1 MILSA
6 NMTSIYNFTQVNENH
21 VRFNYIT
28 LTKNIL
34 EVDGMKKWTS
44 RSLKALLVTGLA
56 VTALLPNLY
65 LSPASAADT
74 VTGTVTSTEVVKKLP
89 KVQVIATG
97 GTLAGQSTDETS
109 FQTYRA
115 GSLPIADLVAS
126 LPNKDQIAEV
136 STYQFGNSGSSAYTI
151 EQLYDLSLKVDE
163 ALKTQDGV
171 VVTTGTD
178 TMEEI
183 AYFLDLTVRSPKPVV
198 ITGSMRPWTVIGTDA
213 PANLYNAIKLA
224 ASGKTKYFGTVLM
237 LNDEFHA
244 AREVTKTNSY
254 RTDTF
259 VTPEVGAL
267 GYIDEN
273 TIRVYRAPFRA
284 LKSTTAWA
292 TPFDLS
298 KITKKDLA
306 KVEIAY
312 SYQDAGAGAIS
323 GFVANG
329 AKGIVTA
336 GTGAGGISKAM
347 SEERKAAIEKGVVFV
362 TTTRTGSGSNY
373 SSGDGIIAGDNL
385 NAAHARVLLLLCLS
399 FSKDFDTVKDWFTTI
414 GYGQIELPAK

>member
-1 MILSA
+1 
-6 NMTSIYNFTQVNENH
+6 
-21 VRFNYIT
+21 
-28 LTKNIL
+28 
-34 EVDGMKKWTS
+34 MKKWTS
-44 RSLKALLVTGLA
+44 RSLKALMVTGLA

-65 LSPASAADT
+65 LSPASAAET
-74 VTGTVTSTEVVKKLP
+74 VTGTVNSTEAVKKLP

-224 ASGKTKYFGTVLM
+224 ASGRTKYFGTVLM

-259 VTPEVGAL
+259 ITPEIGAL
-267 GYIDEN
+267 GYIDEK

-284 LKSTTAWA
+284 LKSAATWA

-298 KITKKDLA
+298 KITKKDLV

-312 SYQDAGAGAIS
+312 SYQEAGAGAIS

-385 NAAHARVLLLLCLS
+385 NAAHARILLLLCLS
-399 FSKDFDTVKDWFTTI
+399 FSKDFDTVQNWFTTV

>member
-1 MILSA
+1 
-6 NMTSIYNFTQVNENH
+6 
-21 VRFNYIT
+21 
-28 LTKNIL
+28 
-34 EVDGMKKWTS
+34 MKKWTS
-44 RSLKALLVTGLA
+44 RSLKALLITGLA
-56 VTALLPNLY
+56 VTALLPNLV
-65 LSPASAADT
+65 LSPASAAET
-74 VTGTVTSTEVVKKLP
+74 VTGTVNTTDAVKKLP

-224 ASGKTKYFGTVLM
+224 ASGKTKSFGTVLM

-259 VTPEVGAL
+259 VTPEIGAL
-267 GYIDEN
+267 GYIDEK

-284 LKSTTAWA
+284 LKSAAAWA
-292 TPFDLS
+292 TPFDLNQ
-298 KITKKDLA
+298 ITKQDLA

-323 GFVANG
+323 GLVANG

-347 SEERKAAIEKGVVFV
+347 TEERKAAIEKGVVFV

-385 NAAHARVLLLLCLS
+385 NAAHARILLLLCLS

>member
-1 MILSA
+1 
-6 NMTSIYNFTQVNENH
+6 
-21 VRFNYIT
+21 
-28 LTKNIL
+28 
-34 EVDGMKKWTS
+34 MKSWKS
-44 RSLKALLVTGLA
+44 YSLKWVLATGLA
-56 VTALLPNLY
+56 VSSLLPVMY
-65 LSPASAADT
+65 LSPSSAAAASVDSASSVSET
-74 VTGTVTSTEVVKKLP
+74 VKKLP
-89 KVQVIATG
+89 KVEVIATG
-97 GTLAGQSTDETS
+97 GTLAGKSTDETS
-109 FQTYRA
+109 FTTYKA
-115 GSLPIADLVAS
+115 GSLPIADLVAA

-151 EQLYDLSLKVDE
+151 QQLYDLSLKVDE

-171 VVTTGTD
+171 VVTSGTD

-198 ITGSMRPWTVIGTDA
+198 VTGSMRPWTVIGTDA

-267 GYIDEN
+267 GYIDEKM
-273 TIRVYRAPFRA
+273 IRVYRVPFRA
-284 LKSTTAWA
+284 LKPASEWA
-292 TPFDLS
+292 TPFDLAKIS
-298 KITKKDLA
+298 KADLA

-312 SYQDAGAGAIS
+312 SYQDAGLGAIS

-347 SEERKAAIEKGVVFV
+347 SEERKAAIDKGVVFV
-362 TTTRTGSGSNY
+362 MTTRTGSGSNY
-373 SSGDGIIAGDNL
+373 STGDGIIAGDNL
-385 NAAHARVLLLLCLS
+385 NAAHARMLLLLCLS
-399 FSKDFDTVKDWFTTI
+399 YSKDFSTVKNWFESY

>member
-1 MILSA
+1 
-6 NMTSIYNFTQVNENH
+6 
-21 VRFNYIT
+21 
-28 LTKNIL
+28 
-34 EVDGMKKWTS
+34 MKKWTS
-44 RSLKALLVTGLA
+44 RSLKTLLVTGLA

-65 LSPASAADT
+65 LSPASAAET
-74 VTGTVTSTEVVKKLP
+74 VTGTVTATEVVKKLP

-198 ITGSMRPWTVIGTDA
+198 VTGSMRPWTVIGTDA

-224 ASGKTKYFGTVLM
+224 ASGKTKYFGTVVM

-259 VTPEVGAL
+259 VTPEIGAL
-267 GYIDEN
+267 GYIDEK

-284 LKSTTAWA
+284 LKSAADWA

-298 KITKKDLA
+298 KISKKDLA

-347 SEERKAAIEKGVVFV
+347 TEERKAAIEKGVVFV

-373 SSGDGIIAGDNL
+373 SSGEGIIAGDNL
-385 NAAHARVLLLLCLS
+385 NAAHARILLLLCLS
-399 FSKDFDTVKDWFTTI
+399 FSNDFDTVKDWFTTV

>member
-1 MILSA
+1 
-6 NMTSIYNFTQVNENH
+6 
-21 VRFNYIT
+21 
-28 LTKNIL
+28 
-34 EVDGMKKWTS
+34 MKKWTS

-65 LSPASAADT
+65 LSPASAAET
-74 VTGTVTSTEVVKKLP
+74 VTGTVNSTEAVKKLP

-259 VTPEVGAL
+259 VTPEIGAL
-267 GYIDEN
+267 GYIDEK

-373 SSGDGIIAGDNL
+373 SSGDGVIAGDNL
-385 NAAHARVLLLLCLS
+385 NAAHARILLLLCLS
-399 FSKDFDTVKDWFTTI
+399 FSKDFATVKDWFTTV

>member
-1 MILSA
+1 
-6 NMTSIYNFTQVNENH
+6 
-21 VRFNYIT
+21 
-28 LTKNIL
+28 
-34 EVDGMKKWTS
+34 MKKWTS

-65 LSPASAADT
+65 LSPASAAET
-74 VTGTVTSTEVVKKLP
+74 VTGTVNSSEAVKKLP

-259 VTPEVGAL
+259 VTPEIGAL
-267 GYIDEN
+267 GYIDEK

-306 KVEIAY
+306 K
-312 SYQDAGAGAIS
+312 SRNRLFLS
-323 GFVANG
+323 
-329 AKGIVTA
+329 
-336 GTGAGGISKAM
+336 
-347 SEERKAAIEKGVVFV
+347 RC
-362 TTTRTGSGSNY
+362 RCR
-373 SSGDGIIAGDNL
+373 GDQ
-385 NAAHARVLLLLCLS
+385 RVRR
-399 FSKDFDTVKDWFTTI
+399 
-414 GYGQIELPAK
+414 

>member
-1 MILSA
+1 
-6 NMTSIYNFTQVNENH
+6 
-21 VRFNYIT
+21 
-28 LTKNIL
+28 
-34 EVDGMKKWTS
+34 MKKWTS

-56 VTALLPNLY
+56 VSALLPNLY
-65 LSPASAADT
+65 LSPVLAAETT
-74 VTGTVTSTEVVKKLP
+74 VTGTVTSAETVKKLP

-224 ASGKTKYFGTVLM
+224 ASGKTKYFGAILM

-244 AREVTKTNSY
+244 AREVTKSNSY

-259 VTPEVGAL
+259 VTPEIGAL
-267 GYIDEN
+267 GYIDEK

-284 LKSTTAWA
+284 LKSASEWT

-298 KITKKDLA
+298 KISKQDLT

-329 AKGIVTA
+329 ANGIVTA

-373 SSGDGIIAGDNL
+373 SGGDGIIAGDNL
-385 NAAHARVLLLLCLS
+385 NAAHARILLLLCLS
-399 FSKDFDTVKDWFTTI
+399 FSNDFDTVKNWFTTV

>member
-1 MILSA
+1 
-6 NMTSIYNFTQVNENH
+6 
-21 VRFNYIT
+21 
-28 LTKNIL
+28 
-34 EVDGMKKWTS
+34 MKKWTS

-65 LSPASAADT
+65 LSPASAAET
-74 VTGTVTSTEVVKKLP
+74 VTGTVNSTEAVKKLP

-259 VTPEVGAL
+259 VTPEIGAL
-267 GYIDEN
+267 GYIDEK

-373 SSGDGIIAGDNL
+373 SSGDGVIAGDNL
-385 NAAHARVLLLLCLS
+385 NAAHARILLLLCLS
-399 FSKDFDTVKDWFTTI
+399 FSKDFDTVKDWFTTV

>member
-1 MILSA
+1 
-6 NMTSIYNFTQVNENH
+6 
-21 VRFNYIT
+21 
-28 LTKNIL
+28 
-34 EVDGMKKWTS
+34 MKKWTS

-65 LSPASAADT
+65 LSPASAAET
-74 VTGTVTSTEVVKKLP
+74 VTGTVNSSEAVKKLP

-259 VTPEVGAL
+259 VTPEIGAL
-267 GYIDEN
+267 GYIDEK

-373 SSGDGIIAGDNL
+373 SSGDGVIAGDNL
-385 NAAHARVLLLLCLS
+385 NAAHARILLLLCLS
-399 FSKDFDTVKDWFTTI
+399 FSKDFDTVKDWFTTV

>member
-1 MILSA
+1 
-6 NMTSIYNFTQVNENH
+6 
-21 VRFNYIT
+21 
-28 LTKNIL
+28 
-34 EVDGMKKWTS
+34 MKKWTS

-65 LSPASAADT
+65 LSPASAAET
-74 VTGTVTSTEVVKKLP
+74 VTGTVNSTEAVKKLP

-136 STYQFGNSGSSAYTI
+136 SIYQFGNSGSSAYTI

-259 VTPEVGAL
+259 VTPEIGAL
-267 GYIDEN
+267 GYIDEK

-373 SSGDGIIAGDNL
+373 SSGDGVIAGDNL
-385 NAAHARVLLLLCLS
+385 NAAHARILLLLCLS
-399 FSKDFDTVKDWFTTI
+399 FSKDFDTVKDWFTTV

>member
-1 MILSA
+1 MKRGTTKIQKML
-6 NMTSIYNFTQVNENH
+6 
-21 VRFNYIT
+21 
-28 LTKNIL
+28 LT
-34 EVDGMKKWTS
+34 
-44 RSLKALLVTGLA
+44 TGLT
-56 VTALLPNLY
+56 VLLLLPQLFV
-65 LSPASAADT
+65 SPVSAATDST
-74 VTGTVTSTEVVKKLP
+74 AVTSTIGVVKKLP
-89 KVQVIATG
+89 KVEVIATG
-97 GTLAGQSTDETS
+97 GTLAGKSTDETS
-109 FQTYRA
+109 FDTYRA
-115 GSLPIADLVAS
+115 GSLPIEDLVKS

-136 STYQFGNSGSSAYTI
+136 STYQFGNSGSSAYSM

-171 VVTTGTD
+171 VVTSGTD

-198 ITGSMRPWTVIGTDA
+198 VTGSMRPWTVIGTDA

-224 ASGKTKYFGTVLM
+224 ASGKTKYFGTVVM

-259 VTPEVGAL
+259 VTPEIGAL
-267 GYIDEN
+267 GYIDEKN
-273 TIRVYRAPFRA
+273 IRVYRAPFRA
-284 LKSTTAWA
+284 LKPASEWE
-292 TPFDLS
+292 TPFDLTQIS
-298 KITKKDLA
+298 KKDLA

-312 SYQDAGAGAIS
+312 SYQDAGPGAIS
-323 GFVANG
+323 GFVAAG

-347 SEERKAAIEKGVVFV
+347 SEERAEAIKKGVIFV
-362 TTTRTGSGSNY
+362 MTTRTGSGSNY
-373 SSGDGIIAGDNL
+373 SNGDGVIAGDNL
-385 NAAHARVLLLLCLS
+385 NAAHARILLLLCLS
-399 FSKDFDTVKDWFTTI
+399 YSKDFETVKNWFTTI

>member
-1 MILSA
+1 
-6 NMTSIYNFTQVNENH
+6 
-21 VRFNYIT
+21 
-28 LTKNIL
+28 
-34 EVDGMKKWTS
+34 MKKWTS

-65 LSPASAADT
+65 LSPASAAET
-74 VTGTVTSTEVVKKLP
+74 VTGTVNSTEAVKKLP

-259 VTPEVGAL
+259 VTPEIGAL
-267 GYIDEN
+267 GYIDEK

-373 SSGDGIIAGDNL
+373 SSGDGVIAGDNL
-385 NAAHARVLLLLCLS
+385 NAAHARILLVLCLS
-399 FSKDFDTVKDWFTTI
+399 FSKDFDTVKDWFTTV

>member
-1 MILSA
+1 
-6 NMTSIYNFTQVNENH
+6 
-21 VRFNYIT
+21 
-28 LTKNIL
+28 
-34 EVDGMKKWTS
+34 MKKWTS

-65 LSPASAADT
+65 LSPASAAET
-74 VTGTVTSTEVVKKLP
+74 VTGTVNSTEAVKKLP

-259 VTPEVGAL
+259 VTPEIGAL
-267 GYIDEN
+267 GYIDEK

-385 NAAHARVLLLLCLS
+385 NAAHARILLLLCLS
-399 FSKDFDTVKDWFTTI
+399 FSKDFDTVKDWFTTV

>member
-1 MILSA
+1 M
-6 NMTSIYNFTQVNENH
+6 N
-21 VRFNYIT
+21 
-28 LTKNIL
+28 
-34 EVDGMKKWTS
+34 KWKS
-44 RSLKALLVTGLA
+44 QSFKMLLAAGLA
-56 VTALLPNLY
+56 FSAMLPSIP
-65 LSPASAADT
+65 LSKASAAE
-74 VTGTVTSTEVVKKLP
+74 VSISGTVTKAVKTLP

-97 GTLAGQSTDETS
+97 GTLAGKSTDETS
-109 FQTYRA
+109 FTTYKA
-115 GSLPIADLVAS
+115 GTLLIEDMVKS
-126 LPNKDQIAEV
+126 LPNKDKIAEV

-151 EQLYDLSLKVDE
+151 QQLYELSLKVDE

-171 VVTTGTD
+171 VVTSGTD

-198 ITGSMRPWTVIGTDA
+198 VTGSMRPWTVIGTDA

-244 AREVTKTNSY
+244 AREVTKSNSY

-273 TIRVYRAPFRA
+273 NIRVYRAPFRA
-284 LKSTTAWA
+284 FKPASEWT

-298 KITKKDLA
+298 KITKDDLA

-312 SYQDAGAGAIS
+312 SYQDAGPGAIS

-329 AKGIVTA
+329 AKGVVTA

-347 SEERKAAIEKGVVFV
+347 SEERAKAIEQGVIFV
-362 TTTRTGSGSNY
+362 MTTRTGSGSNY
-373 SSGDGIIAGDNL
+373 SSGKGIIAGDNL
-385 NAAHARVLLLLCLS
+385 NAAHARIMLLLSLS
-399 FSKDFDTVKDWFTTI
+399 FSKDFATIQDWFATY
-414 GYGQIELPAK
+414 GYGQIEIPAK

>member
-1 MILSA
+1 M
-6 NMTSIYNFTQVNENH
+6 Q
-21 VRFNYIT
+21 
-28 LTKNIL
+28 
-34 EVDGMKKWTS
+34 KWKTN
-44 RSLKALLVTGLA
+44 SLKWILATGLA
-56 VTALLPNLY
+56 VTAVLPNLY
-65 LSPASAADT
+65 ASPASAAT
-74 VTGTVTSTEVVKKLP
+74 VNTTQGSIVAETVKKLP

-97 GTLAGQSTDETS
+97 GTMAGQSVDATS
-109 FQTYRA
+109 FTNYKA
-115 GSLPIADLVAS
+115 GTLLIEDMVKS
-126 LPNKDQIAEV
+126 LPNKDKIAEV
-136 STYQFGNSGSSAYTI
+136 STYQFGNSGSSAYTMQ
-151 EQLYDLSLKVDE
+151 QLYELSLKVDE

-244 AREVTKTNSY
+244 ARDVTKSNSY

-259 VTPEVGAL
+259 VTPEIGAL
-267 GYIDEN
+267 GYIDGDV
-273 TIRVYRAPFRA
+273 ISVYRAPFRA
-284 LKSTTAWA
+284 LKPATSWA
-292 TPFDLS
+292 TPFDLTKIS
-298 KITKKDLA
+298 KSDLA

-323 GFVANG
+323 GYVSTG

-347 SEERKAAIEKGVVFV
+347 SEERKAAIEKGVIFV

-373 SSGDGIIAGDNL
+373 SSGEGIIAGGNL
-385 NAAHARVLLLLCLS
+385 NAAHARVMLLLSLS
-399 FSKDFDTVKDWFTTI
+399 FSKDFETIKGWFETY
-414 GYGQIELPAK
+414 GYGQIELNK

>member
-1 MILSA
+1 
-6 NMTSIYNFTQVNENH
+6 
-21 VRFNYIT
+21 
-28 LTKNIL
+28 
-34 EVDGMKKWTS
+34 MKKWTS

-65 LSPASAADT
+65 LSPASAAET
-74 VTGTVTSTEVVKKLP
+74 VTGTVNSTEAVKKLP

-136 STYQFGNSGSSAYTI
+136 SIYQFGNSGSSAYTI

-259 VTPEVGAL
+259 VTPEIGAL
-267 GYIDEN
+267 GYIDEK

-284 LKSTTAWA
+284 LKSSTAWA

-373 SSGDGIIAGDNL
+373 SSGDGVIAGDNL
-385 NAAHARVLLLLCLS
+385 NAAHARILLLLCLS
-399 FSKDFDTVKDWFTTI
+399 FSKDFDTVKNWFTTV

>member
-1 MILSA
+1 
-6 NMTSIYNFTQVNENH
+6 
-21 VRFNYIT
+21 
-28 LTKNIL
+28 
-34 EVDGMKKWTS
+34 MKKWTS
-44 RSLKALLVTGLA
+44 RSLKALLITGLA
-56 VTALLPNLY
+56 VTALLPNLV
-65 LSPASAADT
+65 LSPASAAET
-74 VTGTVTSTEVVKKLP
+74 VTGTVNTTDAVKKLP

-224 ASGKTKYFGTVLM
+224 ASGKTKSFGTVLM

-259 VTPEVGAL
+259 VTPEIGAL
-267 GYIDEN
+267 GYIDEK

-284 LKSTTAWA
+284 LKSAAAWA
-292 TPFDLS
+292 TPFDLNQ
-298 KITKKDLA
+298 ITKEDLA

-323 GFVANG
+323 GLVANG

-347 SEERKAAIEKGVVFV
+347 TEERKAAIEKGVVFV

-385 NAAHARVLLLLCLS
+385 NAAHARILLLLCLS

>member
-1 MILSA
+1 
-6 NMTSIYNFTQVNENH
+6 
-21 VRFNYIT
+21 
-28 LTKNIL
+28 
-34 EVDGMKKWTS
+34 MKKWTS
-44 RSLKALLVTGLA
+44 RSLKTLLVTGLA

-65 LSPASAADT
+65 LSPASAAET
-74 VTGTVTSTEVVKKLP
+74 VTGTVTATEVVKKLP

-126 LPNKDQIAEV
+126 LPNKDQIADV

-198 ITGSMRPWTVIGTDA
+198 VTGSMRPWTVIGTDA

-224 ASGKTKYFGTVLM
+224 ASGKTKYFGTVVM

-259 VTPEVGAL
+259 VTPEIGAL
-267 GYIDEN
+267 GYIDEK

-284 LKSTTAWA
+284 LKSAADWA

-298 KITKKDLA
+298 KISKKDLA

-347 SEERKAAIEKGVVFV
+347 TEERKAAIEKGVVFV

-373 SSGDGIIAGDNL
+373 SSGEGIIAGDNL
-385 NAAHARVLLLLCLS
+385 KAAHARILLLLCLS
-399 FSKDFDTVKDWFTTI
+399 FSKDFDTVKNWFTTV
-414 GYGQIELPAK
+414 GYGQIELPVK

>member
-1 MILSA
+1 
-6 NMTSIYNFTQVNENH
+6 
-21 VRFNYIT
+21 
-28 LTKNIL
+28 
-34 EVDGMKKWTS
+34 MKKWTS

-65 LSPASAADT
+65 LSPASAAET
-74 VTGTVTSTEVVKKLP
+74 VTGTVNSTEAVKKLP

-259 VTPEVGAL
+259 VTPEIGAL
-267 GYIDEN
+267 GYIDEK
-273 TIRVYRAPFRA
+273 TIRVYRTPFRA

-373 SSGDGIIAGDNL
+373 SSGDGVIAGDNL
-385 NAAHARVLLLLCLS
+385 NAAHARILLLLCLS
-399 FSKDFDTVKDWFTTI
+399 FSKDFDTVKDWFTTV

>member
-1 MILSA
+1 
-6 NMTSIYNFTQVNENH
+6 
-21 VRFNYIT
+21 
-28 LTKNIL
+28 
-34 EVDGMKKWTS
+34 MKSWKS
-44 RSLKALLVTGLA
+44 YSLKWVLATGLA
-56 VTALLPNLY
+56 VSALLPTMY
-65 LSPASAADT
+65 LSPSSAAAASVDS
-74 VTGTVTSTEVVKKLP
+74 TSIVSETVKKLP
-89 KVQVIATG
+89 KVEVIATG
-97 GTLAGQSTDETS
+97 GTLAGKSTDETS
-109 FQTYRA
+109 FTTYKA
-115 GSLPIADLVAS
+115 GSLPIADLVEA

-151 EQLYDLSLKVDE
+151 QQLYDLSLKVDE

-171 VVTTGTD
+171 VVTSGTD

-183 AYFLDLTVRSPKPVV
+183 AYFLDLTVRSPKPVIV
-198 ITGSMRPWTVIGTDA
+198 TGSMRPWTVIGTDA

-267 GYIDEN
+267 GFIDEKM
-273 TIRVYRAPFRA
+273 IRVYRAPFRA
-284 LKSTTAWA
+284 LKPASEWA
-292 TPFDLS
+292 TPFDLTKIS
-298 KITKKDLA
+298 KTDLA

-347 SEERKAAIEKGVVFV
+347 SEERKAAIDKGVVFV
-362 TTTRTGSGSNY
+362 MTTRTGSGSNY
-373 SSGDGIIAGDNL
+373 STGDGIIAGDNL
-385 NAAHARVLLLLCLS
+385 NAAHARMLLLLCLS
-399 FSKDFDTVKDWFTTI
+399 YSKDINTVKNWFTTY
-414 GYGQIELPAK
+414 GYGQIELPTK